1 MRVEGVV
8 SRPLPYKKLQDF
20 SRIAKALRLLT
31 GADLRT
37 RTADPILTMDVLYL
51 LS

>member
-1 MRVEGVV
+1 MSSFARLARDPFPNEN
-8 SRPLPYKKLQDF
+8 RALAWT
-20 SRIAKALRLLT
+20 AKTLCSST

>member
-1 MRVEGVV
+1 
-8 SRPLPYKKLQDF
+8 
-20 SRIAKALRLLT
+20 LRSLT